1 MGKGP
6 FSFRRPTIRRRHK
19 KPAPGQP
26 QSSSSQQVTGGGAGS
41 PINNDNSNVVY
52 NGSTAGGGPVAK
64 AKKKTGGARLWM
76 RFDRS
81 GQSELVEWDKNA
93 IIRRAAIPTRDL
105 RILGPVF
112 SHSSNILGN
121 ELAFCFQINRS
132 I

>member
-6 FSFRRPTIRRRHK
+6 FSFRRSISRRRHK
-19 KPAPGQP
+19 KMAQSP
-26 QSSSSQQVTGGGAGS
+26 QSPSQQQSIGSPSQPNDNVNNAGGA
-41 PINNDNSNVVY
+41 VV
-52 NGSTAGGGPVAK
+52 K

-81 GQSELVEWDKNA
+81 GRSELVEWDKNA
-93 IIRRAAIPTRDL
+93 IISRAAIPARDL

-121 ELAFCFQINRS
+121 ESGFYCIFWLILGINRC
-132 I
+132 ILG